1 MNGKIISQLNSIIQK
16 IYLEDDIPWVLGYS
30 GGKDSTA
37 ALQVVWNALKEL
49 TVESRNKKKL
59 YVVSTNTLIESPVI
73 SKWVSDSIDKLGR
86 QAKKDNMP
94 IEPHHLAPEWN
105 DTFWVNLLGRGY
117 PYPRPTMR
125 WCTDRLKIKPANRF
139 VQSVVS
145 AYGEVILVLGTRK
158 AESANRARTMEY
170 YEKKRAR
177 EYLSP
182 NGSIQNE
189 LVFSPLED
197 WSHVDVWEYLLNNE
211 NPWGQSNQE
220 LFEMYQGA
228 TMDFDGEEALVMNA
242 SSPAWGKSRF
252 GCWMCTMVE
261 KDKSMSAMITNDV
274 EKRWMTPLMEFR
286 NEIANAEQDRERRD
300 FRRMTGST
308 LLYKGRLVHGPYKKC
323 IREKWLR
330 KLLEIQCLIRNIGPS
345 GFENIELITNQEL
358 NYIRQIWLNDKHEFD
373 DSLPRIYEEVTGEKF
388 LSTDVLAQ
396 NSFGETEWNL
406 LSDVCSEFDPDE
418 QLLFETVSRIV
429 DIESRAVEQK
439 ARRGVVGN
447 IEREIKRGF
456 FKDEPD
462 ALRYA
467 TKKILLKKK
476 MGATYDKKAEGDALI
491 SMLEEEENI

>member
-1 MNGKIISQLNSIIQK
+1 MDEILEKLNAIIQR
-16 IYLEDDIPWVLGYS
+16 IYLEDDIPWVIGYS

-37 ALQVVWNALKEL
+37 ALQVVWNALHEL
-49 TVESRNKKKL
+49 PEEQRNKKAVH
-59 YVVSTNTLIESPVI
+59 VVSTNTLIESPVI
-73 SKWVSDSIDKLGR
+73 SKWVADSIDKLR
-86 QAKKDNMP
+86 KKSEAENMP
-94 IEPHHLAPEWN
+94 IVPHHLRPQWN

-125 WCTDRLKIKPANRF
+125 WCTDRLKIKPANKF
-139 VQSVVS
+139 VQEVVS

-197 WSHVDVWEYLLNNE
+197 WSHTDVWNYLLSYE
-211 NPWGQSNQE
+211 NPWGQSNE
-220 LFEMYQGA
+220 ALLEMYQGA

-261 KDKSMSAMITNDV
+261 KDKSMVAMIRNDV

-286 NEIANAEQDRERRD
+286 NEIADAEKDRERRD

-308 LLYKGRLVHGPYKKC
+308 LLYKGRLVHGPYKKAV
-323 IREKWLR
+323 REEWLR
-330 KLLEIQCLIRNIGPS
+330 RLLEIQCLIREIGPQ
-345 GFENIELITNQEL
+345 GFEDIELITMQEL
-358 NYIRQIWLNDKHEFD
+358 NCIRHIWLNDKHEFN

-388 LSTDVLAQ
+388 TPTEMTGQ
-396 NSFGETEWNL
+396 TSFGSAEWDL
-406 LSDVCSEFDPDE
+406 LSSVCKDLFPDE
-418 QLLFETVSRIV
+418 ELLFETVARIV
-429 DIESRAVEQK
+429 DIESQATEQK
-439 ARRGVVGN
+439 ARRGV
-447 IEREIKRGF
+447 IKSVETQLKKGF
-456 FKDEPD
+456 YKNEQD
-462 ALRYA
+462 AQQYA
-467 TKKILLKKK
+467 MDKIQRKKK
-476 MGATYDKKAEGDALI
+476 MGASYDVEAEDNSQMSI
-491 SMLEEEENI
+491 FEEEDL